1 MVNSGWM
8 RRAVATMGLAAVAML
23 STACGEMTTRTWIN
37 IVPEDSGGTVT
48 IYLGPNPLA
57 FDLLRLQGGFLAEVK
72 LNTLDLPGPMNGTIL
87 LQDVR
92 MAGEIDGLLGKMCTW
107 NDPTGSSTG
116 ELVVDLLGGT
126 TTSSLYLDAKA
137 STAFSDALGIGAVD
151 FEQAIDFDLGEGLG
165 IDTFINTFLEGS
177 PAGMFNAETVIA
189 SEINMAGIRS
199 VFEMRTA
206 IANGTLPPI
215 FDDDLL
221 AHCEDQFAL
230 QGLGYGTFYGVNSKS
245 SYLRLNPKDQAKDP
259 LVIDLAEIG
268 AQHGDTLRIDT
279 VGSWAI
285 IPFFKDGPEV
295 KAGAVFSAT
304 DELLPGSELFLP
316 HRGRD
321 RRGGTGGSQL
331 PLRCA
336 HRRVPVLPGQLGH
349 GLRCGASCEPL
360 DLRVRRQ
367 LLAPAPPKNDRPG
380 QRLRVRPLAATA
392 PMAPLRA
399 SGALS
404 RHLCRQSPE
413 VPRLRLSTR
422 ARHDLE
428 RPDGPIQRGPDRAWI
443 DQAPPAGSPPTAQ
456 NALGKTA
463 RSLGRDVFPVFAT
476 IFLVADQE
484 LGRRGWARGA
494 GPPARWAGTP

>member
-1 MVNSGWM
+1 MANSGWM
-8 RRAVATMGLAAVAML
+8 RRAVATMGLAAVAIL

-268 AQHGDTLRIDT
+268 AQPGDTLRIDT

-304 DELLPGSELFLP
+304 DELLPGSELFRVAGAIDAGPNINTWLSILCIFGTCTD
-316 HRGRD
+316 H
-321 RRGGTGGSQL
+321 GG
-331 PLRCA
+331 
-336 HRRVPVLPGQLGH
+336 
-349 GLRCGASCEPL
+349 
-360 DLRVRRQ
+360 D
-367 LLAPAPPKNDRPG
+367 
-380 QRLRVRPLAATA
+380 
-392 PMAPLRA
+392 
-399 SGALS
+399 
-404 RHLCRQSPE
+404 
-413 VPRLRLSTR
+413 
-422 ARHDLE
+422 
-428 RPDGPIQRGPDRAWI
+428 
-443 DQAPPAGSPPTAQ
+443 
-456 NALGKTA
+456 
-463 RSLGRDVFPVFAT
+463 DVFYDFPIAGGIDVVVPAEAN
-476 IFLVADQE
+476 FLFVAPIDGFRFYQDNSGMGFGVE
-484 LGRRGWARGA
+484 LHVN
-494 GPPARWAGTP
+494 PSI